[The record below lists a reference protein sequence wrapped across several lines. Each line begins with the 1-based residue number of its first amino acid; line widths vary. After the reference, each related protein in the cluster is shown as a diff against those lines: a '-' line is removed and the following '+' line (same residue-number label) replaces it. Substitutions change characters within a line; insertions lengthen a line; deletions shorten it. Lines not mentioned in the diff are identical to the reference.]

1 MWDIIIAVLLWLLT
15 AATAYMGFHVTLHPP
30 ESGSKGFW
38 KAGFIAVAVLAAIL
52 IAIQAYR
59 SYNSAQDLKAEIQ
72 KQGAD
77 TRQAVREEGGRPI
90 KVEMPLQPTAEPGS
104 SLRRRALKIVG
115 QLADF
120 DKERSTGFPGYTVT
134 NKMTP
139 EEQNAVMKPAEAY
152 NRRTYEL
159 YQQRFA
165 VPTVGIVQEFKAKG
179 MDVSAVEQQA
189 QDGYRLAELVT
200 SLRAMA
206 GRLDQRGDV
215 KR

>member
-1 MWDIIIAVLLWLLT
+1 MWDMIIAVLLWLLT
-15 AATAYMGFHVTLHPP
+15 AATAYMGFYVTLHTP
-30 ESGSKGFW
+30 EPRTKGPW
-38 KAGFIAVAVLAAIL
+38 KAGFIAVALLAAVL
-52 IAIQAYR
+52 IGIQAYR
-59 SYNSAQDLKAEIQ
+59 SWDSGRDLKDAIQ
-72 KQGAD
+72 KEGKD
-77 TRQAVREEGGRPI
+77 TRQALKDEGARPI
-90 KVEMPLQPTAEPGS
+90 VISPQPTSEPEM
-104 SLRRRALKIVG
+104 SLRRSALRLAG

-120 DKERSTGFPGYTVT
+120 DKERSKGFPGYTVT
-134 NKMTP
+134 NAMTP
-139 EEQNAVMKPAEAY
+139 EEQNAVTKPAEEY
-152 NRRTYEL
+152 NRETNEL

-189 QDGYRLAELVT
+189 QYGYKLTELVT